1 LISIYSAEFGEV
13 WCGFEEFF
21 GFVIFSLG
29 FVAEDFCAGFS
40 QERRETRARACTQ
53 RREQG
58 GGEERKRRGI

>member
-1 LISIYSAEFGEV
+1 MK
-13 WCGFEEFF
+13 CGVGLKSFF

-29 FVAEDFCAGFS
+29 FVAEYFCAGFS
-40 QERRETRARACTQ
+40 QERSVRRARARACTQ